1 MQPTSVDRATS
12 GDPATT
18 EDLSRGIA
26 SPGRRRFLRA
36 ALSFS
41 VVSTIAMILTPIVGF
56 LIPPKSSGG
65 AGVGRIPVGTTADLP
80 VGNGTVVAMGSKPVI
95 VVNTTAGIKAYS
107 AVCTHLGCIVAF
119 DPTAD
124 AIICP
129 CHDGRF
135 SPTNGSVI
143 SGPPPQPLPPI
154 AVAVEKDQIFL
165 VSG

>member
-1 MQPTSVDRATS
+1 MQPTNVDHTTGEQA
-12 GDPATT
+12 AT
-18 EDLSRGIA
+18 EDRSAGIA
-26 SPGRRRFLRA
+26 SLGRRRFLRA
-36 ALSFS
+36 ALGFS

-56 LIPPKSSGG
+56 LIPPKSTGG
-65 AGVGRIPVGTTADLP
+65 AGVGRVPVGATADLP
-80 VGNGTVVAMGSKPVI
+80 VGSGSVVAMGSKPVI
-95 VVNTTAGIKAYS
+95 VVNTAAGLKAYS

-119 DPTAD
+119 DPAAD
-124 AIICP
+124 AIVCP

-154 AVAVEKDQIFL
+154 AVAVEKDQIYL